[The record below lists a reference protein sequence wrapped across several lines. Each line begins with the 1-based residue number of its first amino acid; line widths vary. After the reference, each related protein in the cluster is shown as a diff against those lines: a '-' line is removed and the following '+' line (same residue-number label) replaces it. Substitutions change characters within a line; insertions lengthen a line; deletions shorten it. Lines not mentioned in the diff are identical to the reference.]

1 MDKVAPDRRGR
12 SGRGILGW
20 TAFLVLAVLATAA
33 IIAGTIR
40 AGLSPDSGG
49 GAKPSLSGAPSP
61 SPTPLP
67 KPGRPPTGA
76 LIARL

>member
-1 MDKVAPDRRGR
+1 MDQVASDRRQR

-40 AGLSPDSGG
+40 AGLSPAGPG
-49 GAKPSLSGAPSP
+49 GAKPSLTGAPAPSP
-61 SPTPLP
+61 APLP
-67 KPGRPPTGA
+67 KPGRAPPGTLA
-76 LIARL
+76 TML